1 MFALSFR
8 LRRRLSTLVLHMVL
22 AFCCLLFLLP
32 LLMVLSSSLSSEQRV
47 VREGFT
53 LIPKDFTL
61 TAYSY
66 ILSDTSQLVNA
77 YGVTILVTVI
87 GTVVGL
93 FLMALMAYTL
103 SRADF
108 AFRRP
113 LSFFVFF
120 TLLFNGGLVPSYIL
134 IARYLQLRDTLAV
147 LILPSLIVP
156 WYVLLLR
163 AFFAGLPGEIID
175 AAKVDGAGEW
185 RTFFQIVLPLSTP
198 ALATIG
204 LFSALM
210 YWNDWFLAL
219 LYISEERLIPLQ
231 YLLYRIQSNITFLAT
246 SPFST
251 GIPVPT
257 FTVRLAMAVLTT
269 APLVV
274 LFGFVQKYLVRGIA
288 LGGLKG

>member
-1 MFALSFR
+1 MLALPFR
-8 LRRRLSTLVLHMVL
+8 LRQRLATLVLHLILVL
-22 AFCCLLFLLP
+22 CCLVFLLP

-53 LIPKDFTL
+53 LLPKDL
-61 TAYSY
+61 SLAAYTY
-66 ILSDTSQLVNA
+66 ILSDASQLLNA
-77 YGVTILVTVI
+77 YGVTIVV
-87 GTVVGL
+87 TVVGTVL
-93 FLMALMAYTL
+93 GLLLMALMAYTL

-147 LILPSLIVP
+147 LIVPYLIVP
-156 WYVLLLR
+156 WFVLLLR
-163 AFFAGLPGEIID
+163 AFFAGLPTELID
-175 AAKVDGAGEW
+175 AAKVDGASEW
-185 RTFFQIVLPLSTP
+185 RIFIQIVLPLSTP
-198 ALATIG
+198 AMATIG

-210 YWNDWFLAL
+210 FWNDWFLAL
-219 LYISEERLIPLQ
+219 LYISDEQLVPLQ

-251 GIPVPT
+251 GMPVPT
-257 FTVRLAMAVLTT
+257 FTVRMAMAVLTT
-269 APLVV
+269 APLVL